1 MREWLGLEIPARDNP
16 GRGHCNF
23 KTRSENPACLFF
35 CLCGSIKWLFFKTKL
50 SLISFWKYSLW
61 HNIKIF
67 QNHLYFL
74 KFSSSYIAR
83 VQKTDKIILNTV
95 RMVLL
100 WQEWQCHEYLTLALY
115 FTIYKSMGFL
125 KYLLSWTSYQ
135 LPDTR
140 VITSPINESMS

>member
-1 MREWLGLEIPARDNP
+1 MYFEKTASKAKPLTITIAASISLLFATLPRSRSLARLREVA
-16 GRGHCNF
+16 
-23 KTRSENPACLFF
+23 S
-35 CLCGSIKWLFFKTKL
+35 SVL
-50 SLISFWKYSLW
+50 SAEQK
-61 HNIKIF
+61 HPPKIF